1 MFDTHFHL
9 DPEDNPEEIYLA
21 ARAAGV
27 NNMTLI
33 GCDPESCDRALTTAQ
48 KFDNMYFSAGVH
60 PLYVKDF
67 KGNITDFDKYY
78 QDSNNV
84 AVGEIGLDFYY
95 DKDKEIQ
102 NKQLEIFETFLEKS
116 VELAKPAII
125 HSREAFPETLSC
137 LKNTLQNKQ
146 DFILHCYTGDE
157 KWVSEFI
164 DAGGYISYS
173 GIVTFKNA
181 ESLRKSLS
189 KVPKDRI
196 LIETDSPYLAP
207 VPMRG
212 KRNQPAYVVH
222 VRDKVADLL
231 NMSPEDLSELTSQ
244 NAKNIFKLSSK
255 K

>member
-9 DPEDNPEEIYLA
+9 DPEDDAQEIYTN

-27 NNMTLI
+27 EYMTLI
-33 GCDPESCDRALTTAQ
+33 GCDPESCDRALETSQ
-48 KFDNMYFSAGVH
+48 KYENMFFSAGVH

-67 KGNITDFDKYY
+67 TGEVSDFDTYY
-78 QDSNNV
+78 ENENNV

-95 DKDKEIQ
+95 DKDENIQ
-102 NKQLEIFETFLEKS
+102 KRQVNIFESFLNKS
-116 VELAKPAII
+116 VELKKPAII

-137 LKNTLQNKQ
+137 IKNTLKGQQ

-157 KWVSEFI
+157 NWVGEFI

-181 ESLRKSLS
+181 ESLRKSLEG
-189 KVPKDRI
+189 VPKDRI

-222 VRDKVADLL
+222 VRDKIAQLL
-231 NMSPEDLSELTSQ
+231 NMDSEELSELTTR
-244 NAKNIFKLSSK
+244 NAKAVFNLS
-255 K
+255 

>member
-9 DPEDNPEEIYLA
+9 DPEDDAQEIYNN
-21 ARAAGV
+21 ARAAGIEH
-27 NNMTLI
+27 MTLI
-33 GCDPESCDRALTTAQ
+33 GCDPESCDRALKTSQ
-48 KFDNMYFSAGVH
+48 KYENMYFSAGVH

-67 KGNITDFDKYY
+67 TGDISDFDTYY
-78 QDSNNV
+78 ENENNV

-95 DKDKEIQ
+95 DKDVAIHKRQ
-102 NKQLEIFETFLEKS
+102 
-116 VELAKPAII
+116 VELFEGFLDKARQLKKPAII
-125 HSREAFPETLSC
+125 HSREAFAETLSC
-137 LKNTLQNKQ
+137 INNTLQKKQ

-157 KWVSEFI
+157 NWVSKFI

-181 ESLRKSLS
+181 EPLRKSLE
-189 KVPKDRI
+189 KVPKERI

-222 VRDKVADLL
+222 VRDKVAELL
-231 NMSPEDLSELTSQ
+231 NMDAEEFSELTTK
-244 NAKNIFKLSSK
+244 NAKKVFNLN
-255 K
+255 

>member
-9 DPEDNPEEIYLA
+9 DPEDNAEEIYKN
-21 ARAAGV
+21 ARSAGV
-27 NNMTLI
+27 EYMTLI
-33 GCDPESCDRALTTAQ
+33 GCDPESCDRAINTAA
-48 KFDNMYFSAGVH
+48 KFENMFFSAGVH

-67 KGNITDFDKYY
+67 QGETSDFDHYY
-78 QDSNNV
+78 KNENNV

-95 DKDKEIQ
+95 DKDEAIQ
-102 NKQLEIFETFLEKS
+102 KRQITIFESFLNKS
-116 VELAKPAII
+116 RELQKPAII

-137 LKNTLQNKQ
+137 INNTLEGKQ

-157 KWVSEFI
+157 NWVSGFL

-181 ESLRKSLS
+181 DSLRKSLE
-189 KVPKDRI
+189 KVPLDRI

-222 VRDKVADLL
+222 VRDKIAQLLSMDL
-231 NMSPEDLSELTSQ
+231 EELTKLTTQ
-244 NAKNIFKLSSK
+244 NAKRVFKLS
-255 K
+255 